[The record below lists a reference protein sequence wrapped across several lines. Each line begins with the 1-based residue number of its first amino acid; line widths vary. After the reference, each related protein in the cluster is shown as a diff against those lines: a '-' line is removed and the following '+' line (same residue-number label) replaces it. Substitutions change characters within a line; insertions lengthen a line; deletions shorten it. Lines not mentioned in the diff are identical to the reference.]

1 MSFKDTGDSPCV
13 SFSVIRAL
21 TDALTK
27 ALIFPFF
34 ASPALN
40 KDYFPLADACSIMEA
55 YHNESQ

>member
-55 YHNESQ
+55 